1 MYRFHRTESMCL
13 LALFVVLIGFTAD
26 VIGNERSMGQAAVAA
41 DTLKAFAEASS
52 SSNIVA
58 LLKHGDVVSV
68 ILRITTSGDEWCRV
82 ALPGQGGLTGYVLC
96 KGLTSVSSA
105 RQVAGT
111 DPAQPADAA
120 VVRPE
125 PTATPAPFNA
135 RPLSTVIFPRC
146 PAQGFRRKF

>member
-82 ALPGQGGLTGYVLC
+82 ALPGQGGLTGMCCV
-96 KGLTSVSSA
+96 K
-105 RQVAGT
+105 
-111 DPAQPADAA
+111 D
-120 VVRPE
+120 
-125 PTATPAPFNA
+125 
-135 RPLSTVIFPRC
+135 
-146 PAQGFRRKF
+146 